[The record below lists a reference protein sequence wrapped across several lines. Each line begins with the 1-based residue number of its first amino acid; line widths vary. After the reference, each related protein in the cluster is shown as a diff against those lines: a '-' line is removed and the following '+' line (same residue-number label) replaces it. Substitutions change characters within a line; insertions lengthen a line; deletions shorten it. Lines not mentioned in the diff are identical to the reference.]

1 MMRCFHLETLSVVPE
16 ADVNANEFCS
26 HIMTIMFL
34 SANVKQFIVQKQTKI
49 SILYRYLGGLIISRD
64 F

>member
-1 MMRCFHLETLSVVPE
+1 MMRCFHLETVSVVPE
-16 ADVNANEFCS
+16 AEVDANQFCS

-34 SANVKQFIVQKQTKI
+34 SANVKQFVVQKQTKM
-49 SILYRYLGGLIISRD
+49 SI